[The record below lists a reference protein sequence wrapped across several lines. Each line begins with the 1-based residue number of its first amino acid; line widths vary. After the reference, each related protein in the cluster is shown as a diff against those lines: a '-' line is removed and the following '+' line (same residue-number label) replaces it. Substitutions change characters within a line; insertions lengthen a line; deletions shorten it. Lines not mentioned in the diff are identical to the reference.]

1 MREMFTEAREKEKK
15 REEKRKIFFFCSAI
29 CSITY
34 NPPLPIVAPKDQ
46 KFTQFTQTANQSVI
60 DAKQSKAK
68 TNKYTNKQTNKLGI
82 LLLKLAKT

>member
-68 TNKYTNKQTNKLGI
+68 QKQTNKLGI